1 MGWAQLPA
9 TDDTPSSSWGH
20 TTTWLGGSSLL
31 LFGGELLTPGPLGSL
46 RADDSAGGARLLR
59 MELTASAEQRWARVP
74 SAEAPEPPPRR
85 QHAAA
90 VWGGQLVVT
99 GGLGGGGT
107 GVGDLWSMV
116 PTADGRARWATSG
129 LEAAWSP
136 VLARHG
142 HTLVPTPSGLLLFG
156 GRMAPVRPGGAE
168 DGAELKVLNDLWL
181 LRPVAAAAPVSA
193 AELTAAGGT
202 RPRWRLTKLE
212 ADSEVGCDTSWGD
225 RLDET
230 AALAASDAAAST
242 ALKPEAPPLI
252 AFGGG
257 VGGAVGGAAT
267 GSAPCG
273 RAFFAAHW
281 YSNSNSHA
289 VGAAARGGGGI
300 NAVCGEGGCMLVH
313 GGLTQGGR
321 PRGDLWAYGVLPSE
335 ARRGAAGAEEE
346 EEEEEEP
353 HVAAGMPEGRVE
365 PGVEGQERPWE
376 QGGGGAAWR
385 GAAWRLVRPAPGSDA
400 PPPRAAHASALWGK
414 GLFVYGGEGQAV
426 GSYHPRGG
434 RLWRFDLVSLRWTA
448 LLPGGTGGAGGAGSA
463 ATTLPP
469 RVLSAASLLAYA
481 PASASAS
488 ASAPASAPA
497 SAFASASA
505 PASASASQQ
514 RAAGAAGVEGEG
526 GVPEGGVLLLLG
538 GTEGGS
544 HTAATATRT
553 ATGGEGGA
561 AAVAARRMTV
571 WRLSL
576 RDVDLALRDGGGCWP
591 GCKFA
596 EVCDLEAEVCICEAG
611 ATCGPPPLQLRT
623 SDYAAAGRGVAQAWA
638 VVGVSVVGALL
649 GAAAQRGGALLL
661 KRHRYRH
668 VPDATGTTWPGS

>member
-1 MGWAQLPA
+1 M
-9 TDDTPSSSWGH
+9 
-20 TTTWLGGSSLL
+20 
-31 LFGGELLTPGPLGSL
+31 
-46 RADDSAGGARLLR
+46 
-59 MELTASAEQRWARVP
+59 
-74 SAEAPEPPPRR
+74 
-85 QHAAA
+85 
-90 VWGGQLVVT
+90 
-99 GGLGGGGT
+99 
-107 GVGDLWSMV
+107 
-116 PTADGRARWATSG
+116 
-129 LEAAWSP
+129 
-136 VLARHG
+136 
-142 HTLVPTPSGLLLFG
+142 
-156 GRMAPVRPGGAE
+156 
-168 DGAELKVLNDLWL
+168 LNDLWL

-212 ADSEVGCDTSWGD
+212 ADSEVGCDTSSGD
-225 RLDET
+225 RLDD
-230 AALAASDAAAST
+230 AGPDASAST

-289 VGAAARGGGGI
+289 GGSHAVGAAARGGGGI

-321 PRGDLWAYGVLPSE
+321 PRGDLWAYGVLPSK
-335 ARRGAAGAEEE
+335 ARRGAAGAELEE
-346 EEEEEEP
+346 EEGR
-353 HVAAGMPEGRVE
+353 HVAAGMPEGRVK
-365 PGVEGQERPWE
+365 PGVEGGEQPWE

-385 GAAWRLVRPAPGSDA
+385 GAAWRLVRPAAGSDA

-434 RLWRFDLVSLRWTA
+434 RLWRFDLASLRWTA
-448 LLPGGTGGAGGAGSA
+448 LLPGGAGGAGGA
-463 ATTLPP
+463 ATTPLPP
-469 RVLSAASLLAYA
+469 RVLSAASLLAYTPA
-481 PASASAS
+481 YTPVAASAA
-488 ASAPASAPA
+488 
-497 SAFASASA
+497 
-505 PASASASQQ
+505 ASQQ
-514 RAAGAAGVEGEG
+514 RAAGGAGGAGGAGAEGVPEG

-544 HTAATATRT
+544 HTAAAATRT
-553 ATGGEGGA
+553 ATGGEGGEGGA

-571 WRLSL
+571 WRLGL
-576 RDVDLALRDGGGCWP
+576 RDVELALGDGGGCWP

-596 EVCDLEAEVCICEAG
+596 EVCDLAAGVCICEAG

-623 SDYAAAGRGVAQAWA
+623 SDYAAAGRAVAQAWA
-638 VVGVSVVGALL
+638 VVGVSVAGALL

-661 KRHRYRH
+661 KRSRYRH
-668 VPDATGTTWPGS
+668 VPDSTGTTWTES